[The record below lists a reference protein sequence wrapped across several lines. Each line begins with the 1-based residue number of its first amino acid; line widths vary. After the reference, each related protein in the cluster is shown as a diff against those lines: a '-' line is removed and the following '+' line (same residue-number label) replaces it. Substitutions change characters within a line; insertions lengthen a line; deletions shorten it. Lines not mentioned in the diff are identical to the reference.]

1 VPAWTSL
8 RAATTLAR
16 VPPRTQS
23 LPSLGREFDALVS
36 CRPDLIADPYP
47 FYRRLRDEAPV
58 YLHADQVVV
67 STFDDVSRLLL
78 DSSTF
83 LNGHAGL
90 RGSRVRANLDAAPP
104 HRRRKMVE
112 ILEFRGGGLNHLN
125 GEQHERLRVLAHKAF
140 TPRRIREMEERIQKI
155 ADDLLDKV
163 APAGEMEVISDFAFQ
178 LPLIVICEMLD
189 VPPDDRYR
197 IRKWVN
203 DIAAFQDG
211 SNPAVVD
218 DTHSSFFALRDHLQ
232 EIFERRRG
240 GPTTD
245 LMGALL
251 AAEGE
256 SGDRFAEDELLPV
269 VAHFVFAGHET
280 TTNLIGNSL
289 RALLT
294 EYRDQWELLRRR
306 PDLVPDAIEELL
318 RYDTS
323 VQLTNRTAAE
333 DAEIA
338 GVPVRQWQTVTLML
352 GAANRDPRHF
362 DEPDRVDVTRAESR
376 HLGFGLGPHF
386 CLGAALTRLEATVA
400 LRTLVRRFPDMR
412 VAAPTVVYR
421 ADHRLRGV
429 ESLPVVLG
437 PEGT

>member
-1 VPAWTSL
+1 
-8 RAATTLAR
+8 
-16 VPPRTQS
+16 VPPIQS
-23 LPSLGREFDALVS
+23 APSLADEFDALVT

-58 YLHADQVVV
+58 YRHADQVVV
-67 STFDDVSRLLL
+67 TSFDEVTRVLL

-90 RGSRVRANLDAAPP
+90 KGSRVRANLDAAPP
-104 HRRRKMVE
+104 KRRRKMIE

-125 GEQHERLRVLAHKAF
+125 REQHERLRALAHKAF
-140 TPRRIREMEERIQKI
+140 TPRRIRAMEERIQKI
-155 ADDLLDKV
+155 ADELLDRV

-189 VPPDDRYR
+189 VPPDDRYP

-218 DTHSSFFALRDHLQ
+218 DTHTSMFALRDHLRG
-232 EIFERRRG
+232 IFERRRG

-256 SGDRFAEDELLPV
+256 GGDRFAEEELLPV

-280 TTNLIGNSL
+280 TTNLIGNAL

-294 EYRDQWELLRRR
+294 EYRDQWELLRAD
-306 PDLVPDAIEELL
+306 PALVPDGVEELL

-333 DAEIA
+333 HCEIA
-338 GVPVRQWQTVTLML
+338 GTPVRQWETVTLVL
-352 GAANRDPRHF
+352 GAGNRDPKHF
-362 DEPDRVDVTRAESR
+362 DNPDQVDVTRAESR

-386 CLGAALTRLEATVA
+386 CLGAALTRLETTIA
-400 LRTLVRRFPDMR
+400 LRTLLRRFPELE
-412 VAAPTVVYR
+412 VAVPTVTYR

-429 ESLPVVLG
+429 ESLPVLLG
-437 PEGT
+437 PQRA

>member
-1 VPAWTSL
+1 V
-8 RAATTLAR
+8 
-16 VPPRTQS
+16 
-23 LPSLGREFDALVS
+23 PSLAEEFDALVT

-47 FYRRLRDEAPV
+47 FYRRLREESPV
-58 YLHADQVVV
+58 YRHTDQVVV
-67 STFDDVSRLLL
+67 TGFEDVTRVLL

-104 HRRRKMVE
+104 ERRRKMIE

-125 GEQHERLRVLAHKAF
+125 GEQHERLRGLAHEAF
-140 TPRRIREMEERIQKI
+140 TPRRVRALEERIQQI
-155 ADDLLDKV
+155 ADELLDKV

-178 LPLIVICEMLD
+178 LPLVVICEMLD
-189 VPPDDRYR
+189 VPPEDRHR

-211 SNPAVVD
+211 SNAAVVE
-218 DTHSSFFALRDHLQ
+218 DTHTSMFALRDHLR

-256 SGDRFAEDELLPV
+256 GGDRFAEDELLPV
-269 VAHFVFAGHET
+269 IAHLVFAGHET
-280 TTNLIGNSL
+280 TTNLIGNAL
-289 RALLT
+289 RALLV
-294 EYRDQWELLRRR
+294 EYPDQWELLRD
-306 PDLVPDAIEELL
+306 PALVPDAVEELL

-323 VQLTNRTAAE
+323 VQVTNRTAAE
-333 DAEIA
+333 DCEIA
-338 GVPVRQWQTVTLML
+338 GTPVRRWETVTLVL
-352 GAANRDPRHF
+352 GAANRDPKHF
-362 DEPDRVDVTRAESR
+362 DNPDRVDVARAERR
-376 HLGFGLGPHF
+376 HVGFGLGPHF
-386 CLGAALTRLEATVA
+386 CLGAALTRLEATIA
-400 LRTLVRRFPDMR
+400 LRTLVRRFPKLE
-412 VAAPTVVYR
+412 VAVPTVTYR

-429 ESLPVVLG
+429 QSLPVLLG
-437 PEGT
+437 PQRA

>member
-1 VPAWTSL
+1 
-8 RAATTLAR
+8 
-16 VPPRTQS
+16 VPPIQS
-23 LPSLGREFDALVS
+23 VPSLADEFDALVT

-47 FYRRLRDEAPV
+47 FYRRLREEAPV
-58 YLHADQVVV
+58 YRHADQVVV
-67 STFDDVSRLLL
+67 TSFDDVTRVLL

-90 RGSRVRANLDAAPP
+90 KGSRVRANLDAAPP
-104 HRRRKMVE
+104 KRRRKMIE

-125 GEQHERLRVLAHKAF
+125 REQHERLRALAHNAF
-140 TPRRIREMEERIQKI
+140 TPRRIRAMEERIQKI
-155 ADDLLDKV
+155 ADELLDRV

-189 VPPDDRYR
+189 VPPDDRYP

-218 DTHSSFFALRDHLQ
+218 DTHTSMFALRDHLRG
-232 EIFERRRG
+232 IFERRRG

-256 SGDRFAEDELLPV
+256 GGDRFAEEELLPV

-280 TTNLIGNSL
+280 TTNLIGNAL

-294 EYRDQWELLRRR
+294 EYRDQWELLRGN
-306 PDLVPDAIEELL
+306 PALVPDGVEELL

-333 DAEIA
+333 HCEIA
-338 GVPVRQWQTVTLML
+338 GTPVRQWETVTLVL
-352 GAANRDPRHF
+352 GAGNRDPKHF
-362 DEPDRVDVTRAESR
+362 DNPDHVDVTRAESR

-386 CLGAALTRLEATVA
+386 CLGAALTRLETTIA
-400 LRTLVRRFPDMR
+400 LRTLLRRFPELE
-412 VAAPTVVYR
+412 VAVPTVTYR

-429 ESLPVVLG
+429 ESLPVLLG
-437 PEGT
+437 PQRA

>member
-1 VPAWTSL
+1 MPTI
-8 RAATTLAR
+8 
-16 VPPRTQS
+16 QS
-23 LPSLGREFDALVS
+23 VPSLAEEFDALVS
-36 CRPDLIADPYP
+36 CRPDLIADPYS
-47 FYRRLRDEAPV
+47 FYRRLREEAPV
-58 YLHADQVVV
+58 YRHADQVVV
-67 STFDDVSRLLL
+67 TSFDDVTQVLL

-104 HRRRKMVE
+104 ERRRKMIE

-125 GEQHERLRVLAHKAF
+125 GEHHERLRALSHKAF
-140 TPRRIREMEERIQKI
+140 TPRRVRATEERIQEI
-155 ADDLLDKV
+155 ADELLDRV
-163 APAGEMEVISDFAFQ
+163 APAGRMEVVSDFAFQ

-189 VPPDDRYR
+189 VPADGRYR

-218 DTHSSFFALRDHLQ
+218 DTHTSMFALRDHLRG
-232 EIFERRRG
+232 IFERRRG

-256 SGDRFAEDELLPV
+256 GGDRFAEEELLPV

-280 TTNLIGNSL
+280 TTNLIGNAL

-294 EYRDQWELLRRR
+294 EYRDQWELLRYD
-306 PDLVPDAIEELL
+306 PALVPDAVEELL

-333 DAEIA
+333 DCEIA
-338 GVPVRQWQTVTLML
+338 GTPVRQWETVTLVL
-352 GAANRDPRHF
+352 GSANRDPKHF
-362 DEPDRVDVTRAESR
+362 DYPDRVDVTRADGR
-376 HLGFGLGPHF
+376 HVGFGLGPHF
-386 CLGAALTRLEATVA
+386 CLGAALTRLETTTA
-400 LRTLVRRFPDMR
+400 LRTLMRRFPELEIA
-412 VAAPTVVYR
+412 VPTLTYR
-421 ADHRLRGV
+421 ADHRLRGI
-429 ESLPVVLG
+429 ESLPVLLC
-437 PEGT
+437 PQDA